1 MKFKPGD
8 LVRPAVQRKRFNGC
22 KLALIVKVLDVRSQ
36 STTDIH
42 IQWVKTGV
50 RTWEYTDLF
59 EKVSK

>member
-1 MKFKPGD
+1 MKFEPGD
-8 LVRPAVQRKRFNGC
+8 LVRPTAHRRRFNGC
-22 KLALIVKVLDVRSQ
+22 KLALVVKVLDVRSQ
-36 STTDIH
+36 SATDIN